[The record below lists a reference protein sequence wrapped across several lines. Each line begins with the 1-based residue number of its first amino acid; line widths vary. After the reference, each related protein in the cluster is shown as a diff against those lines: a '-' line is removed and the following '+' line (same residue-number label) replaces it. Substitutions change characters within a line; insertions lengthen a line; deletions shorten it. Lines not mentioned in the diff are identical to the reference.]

1 VSAFFEALV
10 RRRAALVERS
20 TAQRREL
27 TEAVTGVRRASAEPL
42 LLGAGIAVTLLT
54 SSPKLRG
61 WLVRGWALYA
71 FVRRLFRS

>member
-1 VSAFFEALV
+1 MRAFFDTLA
-10 RRRAALVERS
+10 RRRAALIERS

-27 TEAVTGVRRASAEPL
+27 TEAVTGMRRASAEPL

-61 WLVRGWALYA
+61 WVVRAWAVYV
-71 FVRRLFRS
+71 FVRRLLHR

>member
-1 VSAFFEALV
+1 VSAFFDALA

-27 TEAVTGVRRASAEPL
+27 TEAVTGVRRATAEPL
-42 LLGAGIAVTLLT
+42 LLGAGVAVTLLT

-61 WLVRGWALYA
+61 WVVRAWAVYVL
-71 FVRRLFRS
+71 VRRLLRV